1 METSGCLRHQIIKR
15 LTAQPTEKVADAAV
29 ELWAQMATQIISIV
43 GEGGFDSLY
52 ARSLYLNQTI
62 FPWLA
67 ADSAFPQTGSRFA
80 NLKMNFEGQTP
91 ALAIEAN
98 CLLLITFT
106 DILASLVG
114 ELLTIRILDTAWNN
128 NTQGTAGKELKN
140 E

>member
-1 METSGCLRHQIIKR
+1 METIDLLRHQIIKG
-15 LTAQPTEKVADAAV
+15 LTAQHTEKVADAAV
-29 ELWAQMATQIISIV
+29 SLWAQMATQIISIV

-52 ARSLYLNQTI
+52 ARSLYLSQAT

-67 ADSAFPQTGSRFA
+67 AGSTSAQTSSRFT
-80 NLKMNFEGQTP
+80 NLKINFEGQTP
-91 ALAIEAN
+91 ALASEAN

-114 ELLTIRILDTAWNN
+114 EPLTVRILDSAWNN
-128 NTQGTAGKELKN
+128 DTQGTAGKESKN